1 MRLPPYRRNL
11 VIWSPAAAPARGYG
25 APQFTALARGRR
37 IRRCIRTGALLAVIG
52 LMRAARVVR
61 TRWEA
66 HKQRCEL
73 ERELA
78 AYSTPAQR
86 RDLEATLNQYPDEL
100 TYELRN
106 ILARQAM
113 AAYCHRGGIPGAGR
127 Y

>member
-11 VIWSPAAAPARGYG
+11 VIWSPATGPVDRDG
-25 APQFTALARGRR
+25 APRFTQFARGRR
-37 IRRCIRTGALLAVIG
+37 IRRCIRTGVLLTVIG
-52 LMRAARVVR
+52 LMRAVR
-61 TRWEA
+61 IVQTRWEA

-113 AAYCHRGGIPGAGR
+113 AAYCNRGGVPGAGR

>member
-11 VIWSPAAAPARGYG
+11 VIWGPATGPADGYG
-25 APQFTALARGRR
+25 APQFTQLTRGKR
-37 IRRCIRTGALLAVIG
+37 IRKCIRTGALLTVIG
-52 LMRAARVVR
+52 LMRAARIVR

-66 HKQRCEL
+66 RKQRCEL

-113 AAYCHRGGIPGAGR
+113 AAHCNRGGVPGAGR

>member
-1 MRLPPYRRNL
+1 MGLPPYRRNL
-11 VIWSPAAAPARGYG
+11 VIWSPGTGPVDCAPK
-25 APQFTALARGRR
+25 FARGRR
-37 IRRCIRTGALLAVIG
+37 IRKCIRTGALLTVIG
-52 LMRAARVVR
+52 LMRAARIVR

-113 AAYCHRGGIPGAGR
+113 AAYCNRGGVPGAGK